1 MGRMSSKEEMERGRE
16 KVDGEMERG
25 GERRYRWRGGEGE
38 REKVDGEMERGEER
52 EKVQMERWS

>member
-25 GERRYRWRGGEGE
+25 E
-38 REKVDGEMERGEER
+38 EER
-52 EKVQMERWS
+52 EKVQMERRS